1 MSLKNPKTFTNGSL
15 QCVLALT
22 QCALSQS
29 VEVYLV
35 SDCYIGLDQQHTVQL
50 PHGAEN
56 KTHDI
61 GGVHLEVRGSEKEE
75 EDLFEDADDKAFHPN
90 P

>member
-1 MSLKNPKTFTNGSL
+1 M
-15 QCVLALT
+15 
-22 QCALSQS
+22 
-29 VEVYLV
+29 EVYLV

-50 PHGAEN
+50 PQGAEN
-56 KTHDI
+56 ETTRNSGAAD
-61 GGVHLEVRGSEKEE
+61 LEVPKSNKKEE